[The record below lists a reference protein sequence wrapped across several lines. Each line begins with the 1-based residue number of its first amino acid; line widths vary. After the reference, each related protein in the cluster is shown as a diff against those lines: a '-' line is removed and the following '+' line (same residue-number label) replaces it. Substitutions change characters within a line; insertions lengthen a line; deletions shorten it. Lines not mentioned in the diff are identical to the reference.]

1 MIWERL
7 GRRINHKYQAVNS
20 VVFIEA
26 NLDPSDVIALLKN
39 ANESKTVFIA
49 SGSKPLSHDR
59 RKAKCKEMIAAA
71 KQLYVYCP
79 VLLGIGLSCML
90 TEIGDDDLP
99 QYDGLLK
106 TDKDDRTGQSLLD
119 YDRVHKVLSDAI
131 TEFELDPP
139 LLFQKS
145 EIDRTALT
153 FYNGKEV
160 RRRHKF

>member
-59 RKAKCKEMIAAA
+59 RKAKCKEMIAVC
-71 KQLYVYCP
+71 L
-79 VLLGIGLSCML
+79 LSCSSWHW
-90 TEIGDDDLP
+90 TELHV
-99 QYDGLLK
+99 
-106 TDKDDRTGQSLLD
+106 DRN
-119 YDRVHKVLSDAI
+119 R
-131 TEFELDPP
+131 
-139 LLFQKS
+139 
-145 EIDRTALT
+145 
-153 FYNGKEV
+153 
-160 RRRHKF
+160 